1 MGGYLQRA
9 LSDGEQ
15 GPFIEGPALHL
26 SALFE
31 DDAYSVVLSVK
42 SNSLPLDIAFAGSGL
57 ML

>member
-9 LSDGEQ
+9 LSNGEQ

-31 DDAYSVVLSVK
+31 DDLREPGHTGRRLRI
-42 SNSLPLDIAFAGSGL
+42 LPYPAWG
-57 ML
+57 